1 MLFIIY
7 LYFKTNGLKIKK
19 NMKIDTLIEILQSLP
34 KDTVVVKLSEGRDGD
49 YKEVGFRYIQEIR
62 PDGHISK
69 KLLVQ

>member
-1 MLFIIY
+1 
-7 LYFKTNGLKIKK
+7 
-19 NMKIDTLIEILQSLP
+19 MKVDKLIEILQSLP
-34 KDTVVVKLSEGRDGD
+34 KDVDIVKLSEGRDRD